1 MNQGK
6 IWRVVNPTV
15 GVPMFL
21 GAVAVSSFAVHYMLY
36 THTKWFPAYHEG
48 GMKSV
53 PAKTAEAPATLPTLT
68 AQAATP
74 SKQ

>member
-15 GVPMFL
+15 GVPLFL
-21 GAVAVSSFAVHYMLY
+21 GAVALTSLFVHYQLLNR
-36 THTKWFPAYHEG
+36 TAWLPAYYQG
-48 GMKSV
+48 G
-53 PAKTAEAPATLPTLT
+53 AKAVKAAEAAPATTT

-74 SKQ
+74 ATKP